1 MFNYEFLHP
10 ELLYL
15 LGIIPAMIA
24 WYIWGAKKT
33 HNFFTVSSLNPFS
46 DYNDP
51 LVMAR
56 HLPFIFRVLS
66 IAFIIVAL
74 ARPRLTEVSSKTVGA
89 EGIDIVLAMD
99 ISGSM
104 LAEDLKPNRLEASK
118 QVAIDFVSDRLND
131 RVGLVVYSGE
141 SFTQCPLTTDHSV
154 VKNLL
159 SEVRMGMIEDRSTA
173 IGMGLATSVNRLKDS
188 KAKSKVVIL
197 LTDGVNNSGF
207 VDPMTAAEIAKE
219 YNIRT
224 YTIGVG
230 TEGEAP
236 YPAEDMFGRK
246 VYQNMPVHIDEKLM
260 GQIADMTGGKYF
272 RATDNE
278 KLKSIYEEI
287 DQLEKT
293 KLEELNFYKYEEKFF
308 VFLLIASVLFLIEWL
323 LRYTIFRS
331 LV

>member
-1 MFNYEFLHP
+1 MLKYEFLHP

-15 LGIIPAMIA
+15 LAIVPIMIA

-33 HNFFTVSSLNPFS
+33 NNFFKVSSLNPFAS
-46 DYNDP
+46 YQDP
-51 LVMAR
+51 IVMAR
-56 HLPFIFRVLS
+56 HLPFIFRFLS
-66 IAFIIVAL
+66 IAFIVVAL
-74 ARPRLTEVSSKTVGA
+74 ARPRTTEVGSRTVGA

-118 QVAIDFVSDRLND
+118 KVAIDFVSDRTND

-141 SFTQCPLTTDHSV
+141 SFTQCPLTTDHAV

-159 SEVRMGMIEDRSTA
+159 SEVKMGMIEDRSTA

-188 KAKSKVVIL
+188 KATSKVIIL

-207 VDPMTAAEIAKE
+207 VDPKTAAEIAKE
-219 YNIRT
+219 FNIRT

-230 TEGEAP
+230 TEGMAP
-236 YPAEDMFGRK
+236 YPMEDMFGRT
-246 VYQNMPVHIDEKLM
+246 VYQDVEVKIDEKLM
-260 GQIADMTGGKYF
+260 QEIADMTGGKYF
-272 RATDNE
+272 RATNNK
-278 KLKSIYEEI
+278 KLASIYSEI
-287 DQLEKT
+287 DLLEKT
-293 KLEELNFYKYEEKFF
+293 KLEELNYYKYEEKFF
-308 VFLLIASVLFLIEWL
+308 VFLLIASILFLLEWTM
-323 LRYTIFRS
+323 RYTIFRS